1 MDKRKVCPY
10 PNPRPTPGSQCSYCY
25 QEKEIQRLQMFLMKN
40 FQGQLDGTKGAVE
53 NAIRLLKRGEIS
65 EDKTA

>member
-1 MDKRKVCPY
+1 MNLTKCFRC
-10 PNPRPTPGSQCSYCY
+10 RP
-25 QEKEIQRLQMFLMKN
+25 EKEMQKLQLFLMKN
-40 FQGQLDGTKGAVE
+40 YQGRLDESKEPVE